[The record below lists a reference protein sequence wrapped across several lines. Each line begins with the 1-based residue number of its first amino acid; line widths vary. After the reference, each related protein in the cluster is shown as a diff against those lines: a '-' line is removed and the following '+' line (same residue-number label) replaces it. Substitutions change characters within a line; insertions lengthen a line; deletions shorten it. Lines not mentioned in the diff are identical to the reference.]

1 MDLLDSTKF
10 QKQSLWAR
18 IVSFIGRILLAIG
31 IPLIAFYVLYLG
43 FLFLRDSSAPQIVIT
58 LVAIVWGVGGVAILY
73 WIFNDLVERLPDA
86 WKSRLLPFVF
96 VGPAIAILS
105 WYLAVPTLRTF
116 WISLFNRDGP
126 PQGLNFFQ
134 LLSSDS
140 FVGLSNYAAVF
151 DPKGLMFEAFRNNL
165 LWIIFGS
172 TFSVASGLII
182 AVLADRSRFENIAKS
197 LIFLPMAISF
207 VGASIIWNFIYEYR
221 PAGQPQ
227 IGLLNAIVTG
237 LGGTPQAWPQ
247 WVAIAPWNNLFLIVI
262 VVWLQ
267 AGYSMVLFSAA
278 LKSIPDELLEAGRID
293 GANEF
298 QIFFRIMVPYIRGT
312 IIAVWTTVVIFT
324 LKIFDVV
331 WVMTGGQFGTHV
343 IATQFYRQSFTNRN
357 SGFGSAIAI
366 VLLIAVIPVMYYNL
380 RQFREQ
386 EAF

>member
-1 MDLLDSTKF
+1 M
-10 QKQSLWAR
+10 
-18 IVSFIGRILLAIG
+18 
-31 IPLIAFYVLYLG
+31 
-43 FLFLRDSSAPQIVIT
+43 
-58 LVAIVWGVGGVAILY
+58 
-73 WIFNDLVERLPDA
+73 
-86 WKSRLLPFVF
+86 
-96 VGPAIAILS
+96 AILS
-105 WYLAVPTLRTF
+105 WYLAIPTLRTF

-126 PQGLNFFQ
+126 PDELNMLQQ
-134 LLSSDS
+134 LASDA
-140 FVGLSNYAAVF
+140 FVGLGNYVDVF
-151 DPKGLMFEAFRNNL
+151 KPGGLMLEAVRNNL
-165 LWIIFGS
+165 MWIVFGS
-172 TFSVASGLII
+172 TFSVAFGLVI
-182 AVLADRSRFENIAKS
+182 AVLADRSRFEKTAKS
-197 LIFLPMAISF
+197 FIFLPMAISF

-247 WVAIAPWNNLFLIVI
+247 WVDIAPWNNLFLIVI

-278 LKSIPDELLEAGRID
+278 LKGIPEELLEAGRID

-298 QIFFRIMVPYIRGT
+298 QIFFRIMIPYIRGT

-343 IATQFYRQSFTNRN
+343 IATQFYRQTFTNRN
-357 SGFGSAIAI
+357 SGTGAAIAI
-366 VLLIAVIPVMYYNL
+366 MLLIAVIPVMYYNL